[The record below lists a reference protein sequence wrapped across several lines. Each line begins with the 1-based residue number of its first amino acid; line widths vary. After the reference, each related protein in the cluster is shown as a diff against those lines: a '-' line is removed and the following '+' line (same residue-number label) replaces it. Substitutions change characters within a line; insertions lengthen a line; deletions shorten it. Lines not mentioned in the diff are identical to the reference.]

1 MWSGLSYLLASE
13 AGDAVRRHVRA
24 ALFLAVG
31 LLAGLIGIV
40 FGLLALHT
48 WLLSRM
54 SSIEASLLIAA
65 GLAVVSIVFIV
76 VALMVRKARR
86 QASGMT
92 STAIVAA
99 PLALKMLAGRSQ
111 IKTLGVIG
119 VVALGAML
127 GRQLG
132 RMR

>member
-1 MWSGLSYLLASE
+1 M
-13 AGDAVRRHVRA
+13 RRHVRA